1 MLNLDRKLIGIR
13 IMQKRKEHRL
23 SQEKLAEKIGISKN
37 HLSNI
42 ERGNNTPTINFLV
55 DICNVLGETPD
66 YYLLGAISKETHE
79 IEQLIRQLPTPQQN
93 MLCILI
99 KTYLDNVNNIDN
111 TYNKL

>member
-1 MLNLDRKLIGIR
+1 MYLTWGTL
-13 IMQKRKEHRL
+13 HRL

-42 ERGNNTPTINFLV
+42 ERGNNIPTLKFLF

-66 YYLLGAISKETHE
+66 YYLLGVISNETHE
-79 IEQLIRQLPTPQQN
+79 TEQMIRQLPKPQQK

-99 KTYLDNVNNIDN
+99 KTYLDSIENIDN
-111 TYNKL
+111 I